1 MCVYLCACVC
11 VWCAQVCICLTCLKW
26 SGCIS
31 IWICACMFWSAC
43 VHVCVCVCVRVCVC
57 IGSCGDKP
65 ILIPWSPRASQGED
79 VDVELAVSAPESTAF
94 LLHHT
99 HTHIHTHKSTC
110 TQTHTC
116 THIRTQC
123 LFCKCEAPGGW
134 ISASYP
140 VCDLSFN
147 TTEPRLKNNQP

>member
-1 MCVYLCACVC
+1 MC
-11 VWCAQVCICLTCLKW
+11 
-26 SGCIS
+26 
-31 IWICACMFWSAC
+31 
-43 VHVCVCVCVRVCVC
+43 VCVC

-79 VDVELAVSAPESTAF
+79 VDVELAVTAPESTAF

-99 HTHIHTHKSTC
+99 HAHAHKHTHTY
-110 TQTHTC
+110 TL
-116 THIRTQC
+116 C